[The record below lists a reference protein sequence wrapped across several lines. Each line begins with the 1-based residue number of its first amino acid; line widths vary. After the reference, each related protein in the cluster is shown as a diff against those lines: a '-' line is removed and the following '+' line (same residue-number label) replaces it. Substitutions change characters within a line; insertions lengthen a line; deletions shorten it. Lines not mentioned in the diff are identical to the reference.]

1 MTIGHLMSV
10 THPQVHPLVQH
21 PLAVELAQ
29 QAGGRDAEGGAARG
43 AASTGH
49 VGEEVVLQLSQQPR
63 AAQQRDGSAGLQT
76 TEG

>member
-1 MTIGHLMSV
+1 MSV

-29 QAGGRDAEGGAARG
+29 QAGGRDAEGGAGRG

-49 VGEEVVLQLSQQPR
+49 VGEEVVL
-63 AAQQRDGSAGLQT
+63 
-76 TEG
+76 

>member
-29 QAGGRDAEGGAARG
+29 QAGGRDAEGGAGRG

-49 VGEEVVLQLSQQPR
+49 VGEEVVL
-63 AAQQRDGSAGLQT
+63 
-76 TEG
+76 